1 MPSSSSPTLA
11 EASAFFSDLTI
22 EIDKNGGVNLTDN
35 LLDAKARAMNT
46 EESTRMDPRTGSLTA
61 SDITLVHS
69 HLTSAE
75 IGRS

>member
-22 EIDKNGGVNLTDN
+22 EIDENGGVNLTDN

-46 EESTRMDPRTGSLTA
+46 EESTRMDPRTGSLT
-61 SDITLVHS
+61 SP
-69 HLTSAE
+69 
-75 IGRS
+75 